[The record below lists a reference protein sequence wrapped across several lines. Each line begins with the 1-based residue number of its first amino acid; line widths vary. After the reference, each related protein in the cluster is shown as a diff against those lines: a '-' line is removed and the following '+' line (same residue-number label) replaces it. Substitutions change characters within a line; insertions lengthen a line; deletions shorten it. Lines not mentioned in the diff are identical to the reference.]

1 MFYVFSVLLPVRFF
15 ANAYADPEPGKEM
28 LNLSFRFRC
37 ATVFAGFRCCDDCV
51 AVYFGSVDCKREKK
65 IFGSANVCCLCFMA
79 FVQAQLLQTRMR
91 TENRLLNKQIFL
103 IIFFNFRD
111 CFVYYLLL

>member
-51 AVYFGSVDCKREKK
+51 AVYFGSVDCKREQKNFPIRK
-65 IFGSANVCCLCFMA
+65 RMLFVFYGVRSGAASANA
-79 FVQAQLLQTRMR
+79 HA
-91 TENRLLNKQIFL
+91 N
-103 IIFFNFRD
+103 
-111 CFVYYLLL
+111 